1 MATRRAVLPQ
11 KRYRTASGTAA
22 LSYPILR
29 CLDLKKEEL
38 ELCPV
43 GHYCLSGSGK
53 KLKRKSLGT
62 ECLLGAEC
70 LFLLEGCTVQ
80 GSRQIFFFD
89 TEAHTVKL
97 MSKSKQ
103 ASEQKY

>member
-1 MATRRAVLPQ
+1 M
-11 KRYRTASGTAA
+11 
-22 LSYPILR
+22 
-29 CLDLKKEEL
+29 
-38 ELCPV
+38 
-43 GHYCLSGSGK
+43 
-53 KLKRKSLGT
+53 
-62 ECLLGAEC
+62 
-70 LFLLEGCTVQ
+70 Q